1 MIFPRGIHEKS
12 YGSKSAVA
20 FVYLLSND
28 KFDLMQAYPSNHEVP
43 FQTSRRTN
51 DLHRLGY

>member
-1 MIFPRGIHEKS
+1 MIFPAAYTKKS

-28 KFDLMQAYPSNHEVP
+28 KFDLMQAYPSNREVP

-51 DLHRLGY
+51 DLHRLGC